1 VADELKWPIEE
12 IPDADS
18 VFMRAQQMYFRDGE
32 LEPGV
37 FQSHGGGMSVNWE
50 RYATA
55 EETKQ
60 QARLVNKD
68 PTNYAVVSAIVIR
81 IREIDA
87 LRVEHTPIPNNRA
100 HSDVLGPLKSVQKR
114 KKSGLCSAESTKS

>member
-87 LRVEHTPIPNNRA
+87 LRVEHTPC
-100 HSDVLGPLKSVQKR
+100 DGPL
-114 KKSGLCSAESTKS
+114 C